1 MSVHPHK
8 LPIMGIACAVAAMA
22 CLAVL
27 DSANKYLTASIPL
40 LMVLWFRYVFQA
52 VATTAVMWP
61 HRGWSMF
68 HTHNYKLQLVRGLML
83 LVCSW
88 LGFASLQRMPVAE
101 FSAIAMLTPLV
112 VTILAR
118 FVLNEHVSRMRW
130 LLVLGGLLG
139 ALLIVRPG
147 GSVHADAAWLP
158 LSMVLV
164 YAAFQILTSRMAKT
178 ENLVTMHIYT
188 GWVGTAIASVLVLG
202 VWTTDLTPF
211 QWLLMVVVGFAGT
224 LGHYLLIVAFSRAP
238 ASSVSPFLYSSIAF
252 ATLAGWLVF
261 SHIPDKWATMGILL
275 IALCGLGAGWL
286 SQRETPRVS

>member
-1 MSVHPHK
+1 MKPDSHK
-8 LPIMGIACAVAAMA
+8 HAFVGMACAVAAMA

-27 DSANKYLTASIPL
+27 DSANKYLTASVPL

-61 HRGWSMF
+61 HRGWTLF
-68 HTHNYKLQLVRGLML
+68 KTHNYKLQMVRGLL
-83 LVCSW
+83 LLLCSW

-118 FVLNEHVSRMRW
+118 FVLKEHVSRIRW
-130 LLVLGGLLG
+130 LFVLGGLLG

-147 GSVHADAAWLP
+147 GSVHTDAAWLP
-158 LSMVLV
+158 LSMVVV

-211 QWLLMVVVGFAGT
+211 QWFLMCVIGFAGT

-261 SHIPDKWATMGILL
+261 SHIPDLWATLGILL

-286 SQRETPRVS
+286 SQREVPASS

>member
-8 LPIMGIACAVAAMA
+8 LPLIGIACAVAAMA

-83 LVCSW
+83 LACSW

-118 FVLNEHVSRMRW
+118 CFMKEHVSRLRW
-130 LLVLGGLLG
+130 LFVIGGLLG

-147 GSVHADAAWLP
+147 GSMDASSAWLP
-158 LSMVLV
+158 LVMVMC
-164 YAAFQILTSRMAKT
+164 YACFQTLTSHMAKT
-178 ENLVTMHIYT
+178 ENPITMHIYT
-188 GWVGTAIASVLVLG
+188 GWVGTVIASVMVLST
-202 VWTTDLTPF
+202 WTTELTLF
-211 QWLLMVVVGFAGT
+211 QWVLMCVVGLMGT
-224 LGHYLLIVAFSRAP
+224 MGHYLLIVAFSRAS
-238 ASSVSPFLYSSIAF
+238 ASTVTPVLYSNIAF
-252 ATLAGWLVF
+252 ATLGGWLVF
-261 SHIPDKWATMGILL
+261 SHVPDQVAVLGMLL
-275 IALCGLGAGWL
+275 IAMCGLGAGWL
-286 SQRETPRVS
+286 STRERHTPH

>member
-1 MSVHPHK
+1 MKPDSHK
-8 LPIMGIACAVAAMA
+8 HAFVGMACAVAAMA

-27 DSANKYLTASIPL
+27 DSTNKYLTVSVPL

-61 HRGWSMF
+61 QRGWTLF
-68 HTHNYKLQLVRGLML
+68 RTHNYKLQMVRGLL
-83 LVCSW
+83 LLLCSW

-118 FVLNEHVSRMRW
+118 FILKEHVSRLRW
-130 LLVLGGLLG
+130 LFVLGGLMG

-147 GSVHADAAWLP
+147 GSVDADAAWLP
-158 LSMVLV
+158 LSMVVV

-202 VWTTDLTPF
+202 AWTTDITPF
-211 QWLLMVVVGFAGT
+211 QWFLMCVVGLAGT

-261 SHIPDKWATMGILL
+261 SHIPDLWATFGILL

-286 SQRETPRVS
+286 SQREVPAST

>member
-1 MSVHPHK
+1 MTPDSHK
-8 LPIMGIACAVAAMA
+8 HVFVGMACAVAAMA

-27 DSANKYLTASIPL
+27 DSANKYLTVSVPL

-61 HRGWSMF
+61 QRRWTMF
-68 HTHNYKLQLVRGLML
+68 RTHNYTLQMVRGIL
-83 LVCSW
+83 LLLCSL

-112 VTILAR
+112 VTIMAR
-118 FVLNEHVSRMRW
+118 FVLKEHVSRIRW
-130 LLVLGGLLG
+130 LFVLGGLLG

-147 GSVHADAAWLP
+147 GSVHTDAAWLP
-158 LSMVLV
+158 LSMVVV

-188 GWVGTAIASVLVLG
+188 GWVGTAIASLLVLG

-211 QWLLMVVVGFAGT
+211 QWLLMCVIGLAGT

-261 SHIPDKWATMGILL
+261 SHIPDLWATLGILL
-275 IALCGLGAGWL
+275 IALCGLGAGWI
-286 SQRETPRVS
+286 SQREVPASS